1 MPENPQNAKLRSADS
16 GRSFVGEHSAT
27 VGLLVWLVVLG
38 LYLLVFRA
46 VASISF
52 CADLPREILFFGLL
66 LPLCAIGAHLLS
78 GGMARQRERADRRL
92 EAARKDNRLA
102 QKAGVLG
109 LTRVT
114 AARDESTSLHLRR
127 VGLMTEAIARALAR
141 NPKYSSYVTE
151 SYIADLVVASALHD
165 IGRVGISDE
174 ILRKKGSLTA
184 AEFDAMKM
192 HTIIGGDIIS
202 ELQRALPFRSYYELA
217 REIAYHH
224 HQRWDGTGYP
234 NVLSH
239 GGGKNSFFVQTG
251 VGSPYS
257 GEQIP
262 LSARIVA
269 VADVY
274 DALVSRRPYKEP
286 IPHKDAVRTVLAE
299 RGTHF
304 DPDVVDAFEAAQ
316 GELERIV
323 GEIRD

>member
-1 MPENPQNAKLRSADS
+1 MPENPQNSKLRSADS

-234 NVLSH
+234 NVLQN
-239 GGGKNSFFVQTG
+239 GNKTSFFVQNG
-251 VGSPYS
+251 VGAPLA
-257 GEQIP
+257 GEKIP

-274 DALVSRRPYKEP
+274 
-286 IPHKDAVRTVLAE
+286 
-299 RGTHF
+299 
-304 DPDVVDAFEAAQ
+304 
-316 GELERIV
+316 
-323 GEIRD
+323 